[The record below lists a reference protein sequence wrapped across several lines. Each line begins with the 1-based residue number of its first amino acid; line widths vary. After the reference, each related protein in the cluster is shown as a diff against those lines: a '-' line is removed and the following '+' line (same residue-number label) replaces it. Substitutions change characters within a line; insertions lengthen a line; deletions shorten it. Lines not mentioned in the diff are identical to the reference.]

1 MQPIDKPIRNQT
13 ASALIALVFC
23 VLSISLFE
31 PLLFWVLLI
40 ALCATGIRI
49 VMYVGWYQPMP
60 SIRTINL
67 LGLLCCLCLGWFS
80 LQIGLLLTMV
90 NLLILAGALKL
101 IIINRPRDLFHL
113 FCTCLFILGMGF
125 TFHQS
130 VLMTLFYALL
140 TLALLVAIGRYF
152 IPSQHL
158 TWHIKRLFIMSLQ
171 ALPIT
176 ILLFL
181 ILPKLPPLWK
191 MPVSKSTETGLSDTV
206 SPGDIASLTQ
216 SVELAFRAT
225 FDGMLPA
232 PPERYWRALTLEHF
246 DGKQWSVSPLRKQ
259 VTEQYRL
266 LRNEFNPQVSG
277 SWWQYEVITEPTNKH
292 WLFAIDVAVPAD
304 HTSAESIWQS
314 SDYTLIS
321 ESPVTSR
328 RAYRVRSYPTTPMN
342 QSLLSIDNR
351 LNLQLPANQ
360 ALNPQTKAWAA
371 RLAAENPTQTERIQA
386 VMDYFVDEGFRYT
399 LTPAPMPDNPVDD
412 FLFNHKEGFCSHYAS
427 AMSYVLRLLGIPAR
441 MVAGYHGGEIL
452 QPDVL
457 SVYQYDA
464 HAWVEVRVEGRGWTR
479 FDPSAIVAPARIHQG
494 LQQAVEE
501 ESFLAN
507 NQLARLQQIPLFAE
521 LRTLYSLMDY
531 QWSRWVLGFDA
542 ERQQNLLALMLGKV
556 TTQRIMYLMLG
567 ICLLIALL
575 LALYFIPHW
584 QRKRAPAELRWY
596 LQVVSKV
603 EQLCGLQR
611 QNDGPQAFAQRA
623 KAKLPAPCAE
633 RFIAISNAFIALQ
646 YAPTANHSLQSKD
659 FIHRCKAFIRQ
670 VKST

>member
-40 ALCATGIRI
+40 ALCATGIRM

-60 SIRTINL
+60 SMRTINL

-158 TWHIKRLFIMSLQ
+158 SWHIKRLFIMSLQ

-206 SPGDIASLTQ
+206 SPGDIANLTQ
-216 SVELAFRAT
+216 STELAFRAT
-225 FDGMLPA
+225 FDGILPA

-351 LNLQLPANQ
+351 LNLQLPSNQ
-360 ALNPQTKAWAA
+360 ALNPQTQAWAA
-371 RLAAENPTQTERIQA
+371 RLAADNPTQLERIQA

-479 FDPSAIVAPARIHQG
+479 FDPSAIVAPARIQQG

-521 LRTLYSLMDY
+521 LRNLYSLMDY

-584 QRKRAPAELRWY
+584 RRKRAPAELLWY
-596 LQVVSKV
+596 LQVVNKV

-611 QNDGPQAFAQRA
+611 HNDGPQAFAQRA
-623 KAKLPAPCAE
+623 KAKLTGPSAE
-633 RFIAISNAFIALQ
+633 RFIAISNEFIALQ
-646 YAPTANHSLQSKD
+646 YAPTAKRALQSKD
-659 FIHRCKAFIRQ
+659 FIHHCKAFIRQ
-670 VKST
+670 VKAA